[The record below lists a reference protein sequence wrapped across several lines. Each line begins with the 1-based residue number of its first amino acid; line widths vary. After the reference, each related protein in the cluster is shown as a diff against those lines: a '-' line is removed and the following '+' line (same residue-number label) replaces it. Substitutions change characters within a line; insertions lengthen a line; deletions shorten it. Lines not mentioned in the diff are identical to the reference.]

1 VTAIS
6 DAAAQAGVVPQEGDV
21 SSYCSVFIVG
31 RAGGNPEERQSGGG
45 KRWCTFRIAVNRL
58 EGANRQPVADW
69 FSVVAFESAA
79 EGALR
84 SVQKGDLV
92 LVDGRL
98 QSRQYEGA
106 DGKPQQRVEVVANR
120 VRLLQRNAPR
130 NEVAPA
136 VHDESAVRPLVAVP
150 SIAWELE
157 PAIPF

>member
-1 VTAIS
+1 M
-6 DAAAQAGVVPQEGDV
+6 

-45 KRWCTFRIAVNRL
+45 KRWCSFRIAVNRL

-69 FSVVAFESAA
+69 FSVVAFETAA

-98 QSRQYEGA
+98 QTRQFDGA

-130 NEVAPA
+130 QDGALPQAGASEGSPIRALTGPTA
-136 VHDESAVRPLVAVP
+136 
-150 SIAWELE
+150 AWELE